1 MEELNTFIGAT
12 AGTTY
17 PEHII
22 TLVNAFKTA
31 VRNPEFV
38 KDVKK
43 GEKAT
48 STLTL
53 VDPETRVRAQLE
65 TNAYKT
71 LRAKAAKVAE
81 ETGEY
86 VAPTLQE
93 INAYIDSGLKVWR
106 DKQK

>member
-1 MEELNTFIGAT
+1 MEEFNTFIGAP

-17 PEHII
+17 PGHIV
-22 TLVNAFKTA
+22 TLVNVFKTA
-31 VRNPEFV
+31 VRNPDFV

-43 GEKAT
+43 GEKAIV
-48 STLTL
+48 TLTL

-81 ETGEY
+81 ETGTY
-86 VAPTLQE
+86 VAPTPSE
-93 INAYIDSGLKVWR
+93 ITAYIEAGVKVWR
-106 DKQK
+106 DKQ

>member
-1 MEELNTFIGAT
+1 MQEKLNTFLGAEV
-12 AGTTY
+12 GTTY

-22 TLVNAFKTA
+22 TLANTFITA
-31 VRNPEFV
+31 VRNPDFV
-38 KDVKK
+38 KDTKK

-48 STLTL
+48 VALTL

-81 ETGEY
+81 EIGTY
-86 VAPTLQE
+86 VAPTLPE
-93 INAYIDSGLKVWR
+93 VTAYIEAGVKVWR
-106 DKQK
+106 DKQ